1 MGSSMHFVIRS
12 LLAAAA
18 LSTILGAARPVA
30 AAEPAAAIV
39 EDVQGPV
46 KDVQPFDYLTAGT
59 RLQLPP
65 QGTLV
70 LGYLKSCAREI
81 ITGAKIVIG
90 TEQSAIDGGQVK
102 RERVECD
109 GGRMQL
115 TASQASKSGVMVFR
129 GVPKPTSTA
138 PGGPQPQFTVYGVSP
153 IFTLAGTG
161 RLEVKRLDATGQP
174 PLDFAATKPAGAR
187 TAVVD
192 LARQNVALAPG
203 GIYQASSGAQSVVF
217 KVDPLAKPGAAPAV
231 GRLVRLQ

>member
-1 MGSSMHFVIRS
+1 MGSSMHLVIRS
-12 LLAAAA
+12 LLVAAAV
-18 LSTILGAARPVA
+18 STICGAARPA
-30 AAEPAAAIV
+30 GAAEPVAIV

-46 KDVQPFDYLTAGT
+46 KDVQPFDYLTTGT
-59 RLQLPP
+59 RLQVPP
-65 QGTLV
+65 QATLV
-70 LGYLKSCAREI
+70 LGYLKSCARET

-129 GVPKPTSTA
+129 GAPKPTSA
-138 PGGPQPQFTVYGVSP
+138 PAGGPQPQLTVYGMSP
-153 IFTLAGTG
+153 IFTLAATG

-192 LARQNVALAPG
+192 LARQDVALAPG

-217 KVDPLAKPGAAPAV
+217 KVDPLAKPGAVPAV
-231 GRLVRLQ
+231 GRLVRLP